1 MVGYFDLLTQYNVN
15 SYHAVMLSRIFNF
28 QETAKDCDIDE
39 TAYRVTKNEELFQ
52 KQDIQVA
59 K

>member
-1 MVGYFDLLTQYNVN
+1 
-15 SYHAVMLSRIFNF
+15 MLSRIYNF

-39 TAYRVTKNEELFQ
+39 AAYRVTKNEELFQ

>member
-1 MVGYFDLLTQYNVN
+1 MLHVN
-15 SYHAVMLSRIFNF
+15 SYHAVMLSRIYNF